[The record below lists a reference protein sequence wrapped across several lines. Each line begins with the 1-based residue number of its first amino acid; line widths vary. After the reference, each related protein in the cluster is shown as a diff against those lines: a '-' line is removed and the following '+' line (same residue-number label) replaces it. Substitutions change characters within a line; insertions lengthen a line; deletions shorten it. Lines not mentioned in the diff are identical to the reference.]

1 LKTFK
6 IGQIY
11 KVKRKHKTYI
21 IGEREDIK
29 DFYDPEIEIS
39 LSSFYIIKD
48 LFYSRQRITHVQV
61 SEIHTGYS
69 EIIEIDRLYGD
80 FDEVKILRKIKIIKL
95 MNENFH
101 TSN

>member
-1 LKTFK
+1 LKAFK
-6 IGQIY
+6 VGYIY
-11 KVKRKHKTYI
+11 KVKRKYEPYI
-21 IGEREDIK
+21 GKREDLK
-29 DFYDPEIEIS
+29 KKYDPENEIS

-61 SEIHTGYS
+61 SEIYTGYS

-80 FDEVKILRKIKIIKL
+80 FDEVKILRKLKIIKL